1 MFIQEGVEALDK
13 RIVLTYG
20 TFDLFHIGHLKI
32 LQRASELGDELVVAV
47 STDEF
52 NAVKGKKVM
61 IPYEQRAE
69 IVGNIKCVTKVIP
82 EDNWG
87 QKIEDI
93 KTHNVDVF
101 VMGSDWNGKFDELK
115 EYCEVVYMDRTTNI
129 STTSLKNSLK
139 DILTISPAKLK
150 DALNVI
156 EQLLKE
162 LE

>member
-1 MFIQEGVEALDK
+1 VEALDK